1 MPSMYCAKWF
11 LTLFSLQFKFEKLV
25 RIFDIYLL
33 EGKNSIFNLALGYV
47 KVHESKLV
55 YFYIFR

>member
-1 MPSMYCAKWF
+1 MYCAKWF